1 LSSDDAAAPGAQQP
15 LSCLKDQGVVVDH
28 DDKLGDWC
36 TAGRF
41 HDESLMKKTPDHT
54 DTLDPEIK

>member
-1 LSSDDAAAPGAQQP
+1 LSGDDAAAPGLQQP
-15 LSCLKDQGVVVDH
+15 SSCLKNQGIVVDH
-28 DDKLGDWC
+28 DDKLVDGC
-36 TAGRF
+36 SAGRF